1 MNNFISHI
9 WINLIVISL
18 YFVGPIF
25 AKTGTMFIDEIYEAK
40 RINDIQYGK
49 GSTGNPASGS
59 IDLFLDL
66 YQPNGINLKQKKP
79 ALIVIHGGA
88 FTLGT
93 KKLQLFL
100 NYANP
105 LPNAVTFAPPF
116 SIVLPVII
124 LPLSLAHLL
133 ISMIDFER

>member
-1 MNNFISHI
+1 MDF
-9 WINLIVISL
+9 LIIISL
-18 YFVGPIF
+18 YLIGPIF
-25 AKTGTMFIDEIYEAK
+25 AKTGIIFIDEIYEAK
-40 RINDIQYGK
+40 RTNDIQYGK

-66 YQPNGINLKQKKP
+66 YQPNGINLPQKKP

-93 KKLQLFL
+93 KEAPTISKLCES
-100 NYANP
+100 YAKRGYIC
-105 LPNAVTFAPPF
+105 A
-116 SIVLPVII
+116 SIYRLAGDDPT
-124 LPLSLAHLL
+124 LMSLAHLL